1 MAKGFVSKEDWE
13 TFLQKL
19 MFNSGENSQKLN
31 IDKNP
36 VRNPIDFDPNNE
48 LS

>member
-1 MAKGFVSKEDWE
+1 
-13 TFLQKL
+13 

-31 IDKNP
+31 IDKNR